1 MDVCWICWCYFCK
14 FAHVSIWVTTA
25 LVDSIYTRL
34 LLQAILFAKS
44 CRHMLANPARMGF
57 LERKMTG
64 FQRMI
69 MLRSIVV
76 EL

>member
-1 MDVCWICWCYFCK
+1 
-14 FAHVSIWVTTA
+14 
-25 LVDSIYTRL
+25 
-34 LLQAILFAKS
+34 LQAILFAKS

-64 FQRMI
+64 FHRMI